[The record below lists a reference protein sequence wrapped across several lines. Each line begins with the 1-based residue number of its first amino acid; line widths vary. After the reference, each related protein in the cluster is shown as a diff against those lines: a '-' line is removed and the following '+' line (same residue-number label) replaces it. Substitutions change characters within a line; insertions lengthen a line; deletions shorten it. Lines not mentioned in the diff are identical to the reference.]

1 MPSCSSNLPPE
12 SAALSEGDAQ
22 LYLSKLYGLFT
33 AEELNIHGGT
43 PVPGSFP
50 ARIQTPEFW
59 QVDPSTDH
67 RIAHSTVIQAYLG
80 DCLGV
85 CADDDFANALRT
97 WVNSFHASRH
107 DPQTARDVLA
117 MFLVHNLESLLH
129 IYILDQADSQQTLL
143 SVELFRMFY
152 AEPEKLATLTENRF
166 SRWVLDDWLP
176 LHLRYYRQ
184 LDLQTEQ
191 AIFGSDTRLSV

>member
-1 MPSCSSNLPPE
+1 MSACSTT
-12 SAALSEGDAQ
+12 SAPHSEALSDADAQ
-22 LYLSKLYGLFT
+22 LYLSKLFSLFT

-43 PVPGSFP
+43 PVPGTFP

-59 QVDPSTDH
+59 QYDPSTDH
-67 RIAHSTVIQAYLG
+67 RIAHSTVVQAYLG

-85 CADDDFANALRT
+85 CADDDFANALRM
-97 WVNSFHASRH
+97 WVNSFHAARH
-107 DPQTARDVLA
+107 DPQTSRDVLA

-143 SVELFRMFY
+143 SVELFRMYY

-166 SRWVLDDWLP
+166 AKWVLDDWLP

-184 LDLQTEQ
+184 LDLETEQ
-191 AIFGSDTRLSV
+191 AIYGKETRLNV